1 MSDVL
6 MYSTEHCPFCT
17 RARQLLDN
25 KGVVYTEIRIDEHP
39 EKRDEMIA
47 KSNRR
52 TVPQIFIN
60 GHSLGGC
67 DDLYALDQT
76 GQLDVILTGKEKS

>member
-1 MSDVL
+1 MTMTSVV
-6 MYSTEHCPFCT
+6 MYSTGYCPYCT
-17 RARQLLDN
+17 RAKELLES
-25 KGVVYTEIRIDEHP
+25 KGVVYTDIRVDEYP

-60 GHSLGGC
+60 GQAIGGC
-67 DDLYALDQT
+67 DDLYALDQA
-76 GQLDVILTGKEKS
+76 GQLDKLLRG